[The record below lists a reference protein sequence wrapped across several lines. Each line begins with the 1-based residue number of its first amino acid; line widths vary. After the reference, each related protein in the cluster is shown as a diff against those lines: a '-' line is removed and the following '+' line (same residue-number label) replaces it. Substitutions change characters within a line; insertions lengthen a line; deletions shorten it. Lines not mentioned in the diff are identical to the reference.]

1 MNEWMIFGLG
11 FATGVFAVGA
21 LILWIDRN
29 PPGGMLP
36 W

>member
-1 MNEWMIFGLG
+1 MGELMAFTLGVVAGL
-11 FATGVFAVGA
+11 ALAVVVVFR
-21 LILWIDRN
+21 IDRN